1 MPGDGPAS
9 SKKGTRFPYGF
20 PEESEQKSTPSRP
33 VCWTDQRT
41 YPILSGMETRD
52 AFRQRVRREQL
63 VKARLRVAAM
73 RLTDAEQERIWA
85 IVAVHEAGLSSRQ
98 IAAATGL
105 SRRRI
110 HQLLQGHKEP
120 REA

>member
-1 MPGDGPAS
+1 
-9 SKKGTRFPYGF
+9 
-20 PEESEQKSTPSRP
+20 
-33 VCWTDQRT
+33 
-41 YPILSGMETRD
+41 METRE

-73 RLTDAEQERIWA
+73 RLTDAEQVWIWA

-110 HQLLQGHKEP
+110 HQLLQDHKEP